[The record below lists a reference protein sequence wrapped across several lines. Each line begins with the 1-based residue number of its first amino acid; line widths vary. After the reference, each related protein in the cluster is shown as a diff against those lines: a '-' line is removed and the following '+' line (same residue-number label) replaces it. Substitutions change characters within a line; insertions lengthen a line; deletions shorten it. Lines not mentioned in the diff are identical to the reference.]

1 MVAAQPAMANVPS
14 PLEDG
19 GSKSDIVVKILS
31 GAFGP

>member
-1 MVAAQPAMANVPS
+1 MAIFRNTLW

-19 GSKSDIVVKILS
+19 GSNCDIVVTILS